1 MEELHD
7 SIELDRAGG
16 AVEVAEAEKHDGGG
30 HRAEEEIFDAGFLR
44 HGMWAGDGDHDVSG
58 DAGELDAEEEEDDVV
73 GAGDQEDAADREE
86 HEPEEFAG
94 FLADVERT
102 VAGRFAI
109 GGPGEQH
116 EDDADSGGE
125 ELDVLGEIE
134 EAKRA
139 AWIGPEAVGGI
150 VVSLSIGL
158 DDEHQREGGDRYD
171 RRDAAGGRLHGA
183 AEEDQRAR
191 GGAQDQLRREKL

>member
-1 MEELHD
+1 MEGLHD

-139 AWIGPEAVGGI
+139 AWIGPEAGGRNG
-150 VVSLSIGL
+150 VSLVS
-158 DDEHQREGGDRYD
+158 RPEGGNQRGGGGHYP
-171 RRDAAGGRLHGA
+171 RRGAGG
-183 AEEDQRAR
+183 
-191 GGAQDQLRREKL
+191 